1 MNKEEVLAFIE
12 SCNSNADC
20 AEIQKAAR
28 DRGAAIRNAAY
39 KAQVDEYWK
48 RAIFFR
54 EGQTLYCAAEGTF
67 IGGPLQRGDKCTVH
81 EVEAGRRKLLWIKVR
96 KEIIG
101 LPPNEVHRYR
111 LQTKRPEKPNHQ
123 ARPTNGKRLKQN
135 NALDNACLINRSRPQ
150 RPGR

>member
-28 DRGAAIRNAAY
+28 DRGAAIRSAAY

-101 LPPNEVHRYR
+101 LPPNEVYRYR
-111 LQTKRPEKPNHQ
+111 LQTKRPEKSI
-123 ARPTNGKRLKQN
+123 TK
-135 NALDNACLINRSRPQ
+135 LDRQMANTLSKIMP
-150 RPGR
+150 

>member
-20 AEIQKAAR
+20 AEIQKGAR

-67 IGGPLQRGDKCTVH
+67 IGGHLQRGDKCTVH
-81 EVEAGRRKLLWIKVR
+81 EVEAGRRKFLWIKVR

-101 LPPNEVHRYR
+101 LPPNEVYRYR
-111 LQTKRPEKPNHQ
+111 LQTKRPEKPI
-123 ARPTNGKRLKQN
+123 TK
-135 NALDNACLINRSRPQ
+135 LDRQMANTLSKIMP
-150 RPGR
+150 

>member
-20 AEIQKAAR
+20 AEIQKAGR
-28 DRGAAIRNAAY
+28 DRGAAIRSAAY

-81 EVEAGRRKLLWIKVR
+81 EVEAG
-96 KEIIG
+96 
-101 LPPNEVHRYR
+101 
-111 LQTKRPEKPNHQ
+111 
-123 ARPTNGKRLKQN
+123 
-135 NALDNACLINRSRPQ
+135 
-150 RPGR
+150 